1 MWAMVCLH
9 KISRQDRLFAL
20 CSFSME
26 SWTTVFIG
34 SYRMKG
40 CSKYKYQV
48 YLIDFVITL
57 VKDSLLSMSMLSS
70 GIVAELAQ

>member
-1 MWAMVCLH
+1 
-9 KISRQDRLFAL
+9 
-20 CSFSME
+20 
-26 SWTTVFIG
+26 
-34 SYRMKG
+34 MKG